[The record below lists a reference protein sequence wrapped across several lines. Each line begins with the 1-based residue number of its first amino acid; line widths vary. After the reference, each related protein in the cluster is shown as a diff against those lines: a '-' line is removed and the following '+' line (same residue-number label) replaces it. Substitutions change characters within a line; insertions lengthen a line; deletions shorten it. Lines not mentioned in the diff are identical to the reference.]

1 MQEAAIREVWEETGV
16 KAEFSAILGF
26 RELIKYNFGQA
37 DLYFICLLEPTDE
50 RIEIQMEHEIAAAEW
65 KKIEDF
71 KKLTFTPIANLMSNI
86 IETIINAKKAD
97 TLDLRDMPVDDLF
110 RTPSLTCENYEFRG
124 KTNRFYSSEYIKQM
138 HKRQEA
144 KL

>member
-50 RIEIQMEHEIAAAEW
+50 RIEIQMEHEIAKAEW
-65 KKIEDF
+65 KHIDDF
-71 KKLTFTPIANLMSNI
+71 KKLTFTPIATFITSI
-86 IETIINAKKAD
+86 IQ
-97 TLDLRDMPVDDLF
+97 TLD
-110 RTPSLTCENYEFRG
+110 
-124 KTNRFYSSEYIKQM
+124 
-138 HKRQEA
+138 
-144 KL
+144 